1 MRFSISIATSI
12 AFAAVAS
19 AIPTISVKGS
29 KFFTSDGNQYFVKG
43 IAYQLV
49 PEDPLIDNNQCQ
61 LDASLMK
68 TLGANAIR
76 VYHVDPDA
84 DHKAC
89 MSTFADAGIY
99 LFVDLDT
106 FNTQIEQT
114 SPHWNESQYDA
125 FAKVMDEF
133 QQFDNTAG
141 FFVGNEVLTTSNGSI
156 AAPYVK
162 AAARDMKSYR
172 NSKNYRNIP
181 VGYSA
186 ADISSLRPNL
196 QNYLACGTNSSDALD
211 FFSLNSY
218 EWCGQ
223 TTYEVSG
230 YEQLTHDIT
239 SYNIPIFFS
248 EVGCNTPKPRT
259 FDDQAAIFGSEMA
272 PYWSG
277 SMIYEW
283 LEEANNYG
291 LINYGPQTDPTAT
304 NAVGGFTR
312 SGTPTPIS
320 PDFYNLSNQW
330 KTLTPSSVSEAAY
343 SPTNSAPECPA
354 YTSGVWEV
362 SGNVALPTVGQA
374 YEAQTTT
381 PATSTSGATG
391 TGATG
396 SRSGSG
402 SGSRSTG
409 STTGT
414 STGASS
420 GTAASASQTGMASP
434 SRQIAGMSVG
444 LVSVML
450 GFIWWLASKQCVLEL
465 ARPWPVNPS
474 GKDPKSQLNL
484 AVYLR
489 QSRDDPCRKTS
500 AALQTLAFNVSSA
513 IPDTYGDKA
522 IITRPSV
529 EKSLHITDVL
539 HWLNTPFGN
548 GVFALLIQSDWRKL
562 AFVVQAFRVQKT
574 LRHLVAESPSLVKVC
589 KGARTNVHK
598 DSALSELNAEE
609 PRSIGAG
616 SDSQPTA
623 RIPSQRQL
631 KTEIHGRVTCSFLH
645 TSELGSR
652 TRMKSEHIAQLRI
665 YSLGGRTVIRIVG
678 SYEKGLASSGQ

>member
-1 MRFSISIATSI
+1 MRSSISIACSV

-29 KFFTSDGNQYFVKG
+29 KFFTSDGNQYFVRG

-141 FFVGNEVLTTSNGSI
+141 FFVGNEVLTTSDGSV

-162 AAARDMKSYR
+162 AAARDMKAYR

-218 EWCGQ
+218 EWCAQ
-223 TTYEVSG
+223 STYEVSG
-230 YEQLTHDIT
+230 YEQLTRDIT

-283 LEEANNYG
+283 LQEANDYG
-291 LINYGPQTDPTAT
+291 LVVFGPQTDPTAT

-320 PDFYNLSNQW
+320 PDFYNLSNHW

-343 SPTNSAPECPA
+343 SPSNSAPECPA

-374 YEAQTTT
+374 YDAQTTT
-381 PATSTSGATG
+381 PATPTSGTTG

-396 SRSGSG
+396 SRS
-402 SGSRSTG
+402 TG
-409 STTGT
+409 TTTGT

-450 GFIWWLASKQCVLEL
+450 GFIWWL
-465 ARPWPVNPS
+465 
-474 GKDPKSQLNL
+474 
-484 AVYLR
+484 
-489 QSRDDPCRKTS
+489 
-500 AALQTLAFNVSSA
+500 
-513 IPDTYGDKA
+513 
-522 IITRPSV
+522 
-529 EKSLHITDVL
+529 
-539 HWLNTPFGN
+539 
-548 GVFALLIQSDWRKL
+548 
-562 AFVVQAFRVQKT
+562 
-574 LRHLVAESPSLVKVC
+574 
-589 KGARTNVHK
+589 
-598 DSALSELNAEE
+598 
-609 PRSIGAG
+609 
-616 SDSQPTA
+616 
-623 RIPSQRQL
+623 
-631 KTEIHGRVTCSFLH
+631 
-645 TSELGSR
+645 
-652 TRMKSEHIAQLRI
+652 
-665 YSLGGRTVIRIVG
+665 
-678 SYEKGLASSGQ
+678 

>member
-12 AFAAVAS
+12 AFAAIAS

-162 AAARDMKSYR
+162 AAARDMKAYR

-230 YEQLTHDIT
+230 YEQLTQDIT

-330 KTLTPSSVSEAAY
+330 KTITPSSVSEAAY

-381 PATSTSGATG
+381 PATSTSGTTG

-450 GFIWWLASKQCVLEL
+450 GFIWWFPEMTLCH
-465 ARPWPVNPS
+465 
-474 GKDPKSQLNL
+474 
-484 AVYLR
+484 
-489 QSRDDPCRKTS
+489 KTS
-500 AALQTLAFNVSSA
+500 AALQALLVEVFSIDAVSGVALFVSSLRENANLVASALVVVQQTKEHDSTFRTLGDA
-513 IPDTYGDKA
+513 IKHLLATQTRSVFWEAESLLLFSKTGRLLHRHIDLLRQSGPILLPIYEAAYIQDSKTGDKA
-522 IITRPSV
+522 TITRPSV
-529 EKSLHITDVL
+529 KKSLRIADVL
-539 HWLNTPFGN
+539 HWLNTSFSKGI
-548 GVFALLIQSDWRKL
+548 FALLIQSDWKKL
-562 AFVVQAFRVQKT
+562 AFAVQDFCVQKT
-574 LRHLVAESPSLVKVC
+574 LDHLGAKGPSLVKVR
-589 KGARTNVHK
+589 KTAHTN
-598 DSALSELNAEE
+598 
-609 PRSIGAG
+609 
-616 SDSQPTA
+616 
-623 RIPSQRQL
+623 
-631 KTEIHGRVTCSFLH
+631 F
-645 TSELGSR
+645 
-652 TRMKSEHIAQLRI
+652 
-665 YSLGGRTVIRIVG
+665 
-678 SYEKGLASSGQ
+678 